1 MATIESKSVHVEEV
15 PKGVFSYLSDLS
27 NYQELLPEGK
37 FSEWQGSSDHCSFR
51 LNGVARVEL
60 EKREATPEGMIVL
73 DSTGD
78 TPVAFELHIEITPN
92 EKGGSDARLIGY
104 ADLNPFMEQMVK
116 KPLKNLFDHMAE
128 KLRTNRSGTQPP

>member
-1 MATIESKSVHVEEV
+1 MATIESKSVHVEEA
-15 PKGVFSYLSDLS
+15 PDGVFSYLSDLS

-37 FSEWQGSSDHCSFR
+37 FSEWKGSTDHCSFR
-51 LNGVARVEL
+51 LNGVAKVSL
-60 EKREATPEGMIVL
+60 EKREATPDRTIIL

-78 TPVAFELHIEITPN
+78 TPVAFELHIEIMPGEN
-92 EKGGSDARLIGY
+92 GGSDARLIGY

-128 KLRTNRSGTQPP
+128 KLRTNRSGTQSP